1 MARGATSPKDI
12 TITNFPKRDGVQKQ
26 ESTGKHRT
34 TVIQDCVGR
43 RCREFRTRDQHGRS
57 RADSRGP
64 RMWME
69 TAYCE
74 SEPVVT
80 TVEWKGTLQYLETV
94 PRCFFSCETE
104 TDRDTHLRV
113 ASSLATVTTRRRLR
127 YTRTRRTL
135 WDTDRNEL
143 DEPKQMP
150 AEAQSTDPGE
160 DAETQTEC

>member
-1 MARGATSPKDI
+1 
-12 TITNFPKRDGVQKQ
+12 
-26 ESTGKHRT
+26 
-34 TVIQDCVGR
+34 
-43 RCREFRTRDQHGRS
+43 
-57 RADSRGP
+57 
-64 RMWME
+64 ME

-94 PRCFFSCETE
+94 PRCFFPCEAE
-104 TDRDTHLRV
+104 TGRDTHLRV

-127 YTRTRRTL
+127 YTRTCRTL
-135 WDTDRNEL
+135 WETDRMEL

-160 DAETQTEC
+160 DAETQMEC